1 MGLKQQLLDS
11 VKNHIPQFDE
21 TKHSFSISFEG
32 GGDSF
37 DSFSYFETD
46 VDDWNGMGS
55 DTSFLDDNLL
65 LSIIEESGVEY
76 VWAGGTT
83 TGQIVYINGVLSVN
97 TEYQNDDNY
106 DEDDEDY
113 GWEEDSKELKE

>member
-21 TKHSFSISFEG
+21 TKHSFSLSFEG

-46 VDDWNGMGS
+46 TPEWDGS
-55 DTSFLDDNLL
+55 ISTKFLDDRLL
-65 LSIIEESGVEY
+65 LNIIEESGVEY
-76 VWAGGTT
+76 VWVGGSTS
-83 TGQIVYINGVLSVN
+83 GQIVYNDGVLSVN
-97 TEYQNDDNY
+97 TEYQNDDDY
-106 DEDDEDY
+106 DEDDPDY
-113 GWEEDSKELKE
+113 GWEEDSKVLS